1 MRLRVHVVV
10 LLASSLVSLAALSGC
25 GGKAGSSKGFGNGG
39 NGNLAVTVSD
49 PATCG
54 GANGTFS
61 HIYVT
66 ISDVQISTNA
76 NAAAGDPSLVD
87 LTPGL
92 KSSPVQV
99 DLLGASN
106 QCFLAKL
113 ASGLTVTSG
122 NYAQVRVVLAADS
135 SGPNIP
141 GNHCGLAANCVIL
154 TGDLLNTPH
163 PIQLGLET
171 TQGIAIGPNQIAGG
185 SFNATSSQT
194 QTLNLN
200 FDACAS
206 IVALGSNQFRLR
218 PVLFAGDAGSA
229 AASISGQLVD
239 SVSLKPV
246 PSGQFTVALEQK
258 DSRLVDRVVMETLAD
273 SQGNFTFCPV
283 PAGNFDI
290 VASGLR
296 TDTNAT
302 YAPTAA
308 LAVTSATSLGQV
320 PMTAV
325 PSSPNRAAA
334 LSGAV
339 QMQGISNPP
348 VSADMTISA
357 LQLVTSS
364 GLGSLNLTIPFLQ
377 SQTSTITLP
386 TQAGCV
392 PSADCAPFILVVP
405 PANVFFGQFSPGG
418 TTYSQNLGLVTYSV
432 EGTAAVSQSGGSADC
447 SPSFASVPVTN
458 VNPDASVNLTNQPL
472 VFTSC
477 Q

>member
-1 MRLRVHVVV
+1 MRLPVPILI
-10 LLASSLVSLAALSGC
+10 LLACGLASVAVLSGC
-25 GGKAGSSKGFGNGG
+25 SSKPGGGKGFGSGG
-39 NGNLAVTVSD
+39 NGNLALTVSD

-54 GANGTFS
+54 GTKGTFS
-61 HIYVT
+61 HIYVS

-76 NAAAGDPSLVD
+76 TAPAGDPSFVD
-87 LTPGL
+87 LTPDL
-92 KSSPVQV
+92 KSTPVQV
-99 DLLGASN
+99 DLLGAPN
-106 QCFLAKL
+106 QCFLATL

-135 SGPNIP
+135 TGPNIP

-154 TGDLLNTPH
+154 TSDLLNTPH
-163 PIQLGLET
+163 PIQLGAET
-171 TQGIAIGPNQIAGG
+171 AQGIAIGPNQIAGG
-185 SFNATSSQT
+185 SFNATSNPP

-218 PVLFAGDAGSA
+218 PVIFAGDAGSA

-239 SVSLKPV
+239 SASLKPV

-258 DSRLVDRVVMETLAD
+258 DSRLVDRVMMETVAD
-273 SQGNFTFCPV
+273 SQGNFAFCPV
-283 PAGNFDI
+283 PAGTFDI

-296 TDTNAT
+296 TDTKAT

-308 LAVTSATSLGQV
+308 LAVSSATALGQV

-325 PSSPNRAAA
+325 SSSPNQAAS

-348 VSADMTISA
+348 ASADMTISA

-364 GLGSLNLTIPFLQ
+364 GLGSVNLTIPFLQ
-377 SQTSTITLP
+377 SPASTITLA
-386 TQAGCV
+386 TQAGCT
-392 PSADCAPFILVVP
+392 PNTDCAVFNLVVP
-405 PANVFFGQFSPGG
+405 PANVFFGQFSAGG
-418 TTYSQNLGLVTYSV
+418 TSYSQSSGLVTYSA
-432 EGTAAVSQSGGSADC
+432 EGTAAVPGSGGSADC
-447 SPSFASVPVTN
+447 NPSFAAAPATN
-458 VNPDASVNLTNQPL
+458 VTPDANVNLTNQPL
-472 VFTSC
+472 AFTSC

>member
-1 MRLRVHVVV
+1 MWVRFHVFVV
-10 LLASSLVSLAALSGC
+10 LAFSLAGLVALSGC
-25 GGKAGSSKGFGNGG
+25 SSTPGGNKGFGNGG

-49 PATCG
+49 PSTCG
-54 GANGTFS
+54 GTNGTYS

-66 ISDVQISTNA
+66 LSDVQISTNA

-99 DLLGASN
+99 DLLGAPN

-113 ASGLTVTSG
+113 ASGLTLASG

-135 SGPNIP
+135 TGPNIP
-141 GNHCGLAANCVIL
+141 GNHCGPAANCVIL

-185 SFNATSSQT
+185 SFDATASQP

-206 IVALGSNQFRLR
+206 IVALGNNQFRLR
-218 PVLFAGDAGSA
+218 PVIFAGDAGSA

-239 SVSLKPV
+239 SASLKAV
-246 PSGQFTVALEQK
+246 PSGQFIVALEQK
-258 DSRLVDRVVMETLAD
+258 DSRLVDRVVMETVAD

-283 PAGNFDI
+283 PAGSFEV

-308 LAVTSATSLGQV
+308 LGVSPATSLGQIPV
-320 PMTAV
+320 TAV
-325 PSSPNRAAA
+325 PSSPNTSAA
-334 LSGAV
+334 LNGGV
-339 QMQGISNPP
+339 RMQGISNPP
-348 VSADMTISA
+348 ASADMTISA

-377 SQTSTITLP
+377 SQASTITLP
-386 TQAGCV
+386 TQAGCA
-392 PSADCAPFILVVP
+392 PNTDCAVFNLVVP

-432 EGTAAVSQSGGSADC
+432 EGTAALSESGGAADC
-447 SPSFASVPVTN
+447 SPSFAAVPITN
-458 VNPDASVNLTNQPL
+458 VNPDANVDLTNQPL
-472 VFTSC
+472 AFTSC